1 MDFSL
6 HQMVKQTLA
15 AAAEREK
22 WAQAE
27 GEETSEKK
35 KEEEKGKPPAKTP
48 PDNTATAPERNEET
62 MTSTE
67 GEKTSS
73 AFVEKLASACE
84 HLNRHF
90 WKVAQAP
97 ESSPMGPDKGPSPTP
112 TNADSPTPGT
122 QSERTGQATDQQQPP
137 MKPGADV
144 KSEGQTNPDT
154 ALETDMNSPPGG
166 SEDWTDQ
173 DKLKQAARGF
183 MGRQARALRG
193 LGRGAVSLVTGK
205 GGKEGKKISRKVVL
219 QRMGERAR
227 EAAPSLAAGGG
238 TVGAGGYGL
247 SRLGKKKKEEG
258 KKKKAEVD
266 LARVRY
272 IMAKMAAD
280 AENPASVG
288 AKVTDPHQSLPEGA
302 AQSEEGVPSQPGE
315 TSKQES
321 LVGSIER
328 AISYTKQDAKAV
340 PKARMGEVLDEP
352 AQRKATDPVLHEN
365 LDATSGAGVK
375 LSSAEKIAAARALL
389 RKIAQEGAAPD
400 ASPEKK
406 EMAAKLEAA
415 VKAKQNGEGD
425 QGEKKTN
432 GEEGKEGEEKTSGG
446 LPLQGGY

>member
-48 PDNTATAPERNEET
+48 PDNAATAPERNEET
-62 MTSTE
+62 MTSVE
-67 GEKTSS
+67 GEAKTSS

-84 HLNRHF
+84 HLNKHF
-90 WKVAQAP
+90 WKGAAAP
-97 ESSPMGPDKGPSPTP
+97 DTSPMGPDKGPNPTP
-112 TNADSPTPGT
+112 TNADSPTPGE

-154 ALETDMNSPPGG
+154 ALETDIKAPPGG
-166 SEDWTDQ
+166 SEDWTNQ
-173 DKLKQAARGF
+173 DKMKQ
-183 MGRQARALRG
+183 
-193 LGRGAVSLVTGK
+193 SH
-205 GGKEGKKISRKVVL
+205 VV
-219 QRMGERAR
+219 
-227 EAAPSLAAGGG
+227 
-238 TVGAGGYGL
+238 
-247 SRLGKKKKEEG
+247 SRLRKIAK
-258 KKKKAEVD
+258 VNRIRSI
-266 LARVRY
+266 L
-272 IMAKMAAD
+272 KMAAD

-288 AKVTDPHQSLPEGA
+288 AGVTNPHQSSPEGA
-302 AQSEEGVPSQPGE
+302 TQSEEGVPSQPGE
-315 TSKQES
+315 TSKQEA
-321 LVGSIER
+321 LIGSIER
-328 AISYTKQDAKAV
+328 AIGYTKQDAKAV
-340 PKARMGEVLDEP
+340 PKARMSEVLDEP

-365 LDATSGAGVK
+365 LDATSQAGVK
-375 LSSAEKIAAARALL
+375 LSSVEKVAAARALL

-415 VKAKQNGEGD
+415 IKAKKNGEGD
-425 QGEKKTN
+425 QEGKSNGEK
-432 GEEGKEGEEKTSGG
+432 GEEGEEKTSGG